1 MVLWKMKIKWKS
13 RLYNSTFYINQIS
26 FILFSEF
33 RQTNLFE
40 LCDFIILNVDRSSF
54 ISLLLSNPHYIL
66 HFTSNTFREKKTKK
80 TLISAEPVAFYLIS
94 LVFFFLFYKICEEKV
109 AEAEQENH
117 ISNVNNDILVCFYID
132 YISDIWVFLLLQFLI
147 LWQTKA
153 ICIVLMHSPS
163 KQLLCLSFVCY
174 LSISSRAMPMHSV
187 RIIIKTLIKWRNT
200 NMIKTMTIG
209 EMKNTHAKKTPSIIQ
224 WSKII
229 YD

>member
-1 MVLWKMKIKWKS
+1 M
-13 RLYNSTFYINQIS
+13 
-26 FILFSEF
+26 
-33 RQTNLFE
+33 
-40 LCDFIILNVDRSSF
+40 
-54 ISLLLSNPHYIL
+54 LSNPHYIL

-209 EMKNTHAKKTPSIIQ
+209 EMKNTHAKKNTVNHTMIKNYIWLVRKRNGGYQTHRERREKSHKLQ
-224 WSKII
+224 TFAMNLR
-229 YD
+229 